1 MQENDTITARPRTIA
16 GLPRALFPVT
26 GFTSFDW
33 FAFYGT
39 QTLIIY
45 YVYFA
50 ATDGGLELPETTAI
64 SLVSTFTAVTFLGTI
79 FTSWLVD
86 RVLGVG
92 LGLRLG
98 AVSATLGYLALALI
112 PGTAGLAVG
121 LTCLTLSSAL
131 TMVAEGTLT
140 SGIMDATPA
149 TRESG
154 FTIYYWGSALGA
166 FVGITVSGFVQ
177 ADWGFQAGF
186 LISAVAISVALAMY
200 LPFRKAIEVGSPSPA
215 RDSRPRGAA
224 MVLPIAGAVCA
235 FVVLIVAIVIG
246 WNPAMLIAIGSLIYV
261 LIVFFRFFTSPTF
274 TSVERGRVARYV
286 PFFLATVVFNLL
298 YQQLYTT
305 VAIYSEARTDRFLF
319 ALELPANAV
328 LGIAP
333 LCTIVVAPVL
343 AAVWGFLGARQPSL
357 ATKFIVAFACCGA
370 TMASLAISSLQ
381 PITPLIILALIVFA
395 FGAADVVVSPSGLSL
410 ATESA
415 PNGNKSRM
423 LSLQY
428 VGISLGVSIAGVA
441 GEWFVTG
448 AESGYFTAF
457 SIIGFAVAAG
467 MLLVRIV
474 FGRRSAA

>member
-1 MQENDTITARPRTIA
+1 MPQNAATTATPRTIA
-16 GLPRALFPVT
+16 GLPRPLFPVT

-64 SLVSTFTAVTFLGTI
+64 SLVSAFTAVTFLGTI

-86 RVLGVG
+86 RLLGAG
-92 LGLRLG
+92 LGLRVG
-98 AVSATLGYLALALI
+98 AVSAVLGYLALALI
-112 PGTAGLAVG
+112 PGAVGLAVG

-149 TRESG
+149 KREAG

-166 FVGITVSGFVQ
+166 FVGVTVSGFVQ
-177 ADWGFQAGF
+177 AAWGFQAGF
-186 LISAVAISVALAMY
+186 LISAVAISVALAIY
-200 LPFRKAIEVGSPSPA
+200 LPFRRSVEAGSPPPA

-224 MVLPIAGAVCA
+224 MILPFAGAFCA
-235 FVVLIVAIVIG
+235 YAVLVVAIVIG
-246 WNPAMLIAIGSLIYV
+246 WNPAMLIAIGSLVYV
-261 LIVFFRFFTSPTF
+261 LIVFSRFFTLPTF
-274 TSVERGRVARYV
+274 TSTERGRVARYI

-319 ALELPANAV
+319 GLELPPNTV

-333 LCTIVVAPVL
+333 LCTIIVAPLL
-343 AAVWGFLGARQPSL
+343 AALWGFLGTRQPSL
-357 ATKFIVAFACCGA
+357 ATKFMIAFACCGA
-370 TMASLAISSLQ
+370 AMASLAISSLQ
-381 PITPLIILALIVFA
+381 PITPLIILALIVFV

-448 AESGYFTAF
+448 AESGYFAAF
-457 SIIGFAVAAG
+457 SLIGFAVAAG

-474 FGRRSAA
+474 LGRRSVV